1 MCNVTVFQSAVDH
14 IYDDGLIDCNRA
26 EFLGRNENMWYK
38 RNFSSFDG
46 SSICGAW
53 QRFFLTRSTSIFE
66 CTKDIPNCHW
76 PVSGRGAC
84 LLKCCV
90 FRGCSPPPCLAWWSS
105 ELHCYK
111 FFVGDP
117 RSCVRTEVHRSYLNH
132 DEVPLPFNTKAF
144 VVVWR
149 QPVPVC

>member
-66 CTKDIPNCHW
+66 CTKDISNCHW

-90 FRGCSPPPCLAWWSS
+90 FRGCSPPHVLLGGLQSYIAINSLLGIQDPVWGQRSIGATLTMMRY
-105 ELHCYK
+105 HCHLIQK
-111 FFVGDP
+111 L
-117 RSCVRTEVHRSYLNH
+117 S
-132 DEVPLPFNTKAF
+132 
-144 VVVWR
+144 W
-149 QPVPVC
+149 